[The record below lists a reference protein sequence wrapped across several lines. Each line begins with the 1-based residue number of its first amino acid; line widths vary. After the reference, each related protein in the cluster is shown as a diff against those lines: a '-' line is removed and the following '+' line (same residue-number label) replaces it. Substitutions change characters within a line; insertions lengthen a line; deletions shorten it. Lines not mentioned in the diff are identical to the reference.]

1 MKSPTKKVNYTPFF
15 KLAKKIKF
23 KKIYQKIRER
33 FPPKSCPLN
42 SFEEDTLVHVWDEDS
57 QTGNTKPIRD
67 IRLGDRVLSYAEAEV
82 DPDKALRYE
91 PVVDIMA
98 SHKQQVIYSVT
109 LDNGETIKAT
119 QGHPFKTAEGWRDAA
134 LLTVGSK
141 IISKDSK
148 PGLFAQA
155 VNRTRQAL
163 VGTIASLT
171 TAAVMAVTPV
181 SVPETISTASTAF
194 ESPSVVLATESPVSA
209 FQSRTNVSQETSTYR
224 TVIAVAREEKAVPVY
239 NLEVKGAHTFFVGQE
254 GVLVHNARGIY
265 CFWHEVRN
273 APYIGQ
279 SVDILRRLK
288 EHIRAGSLGGVEDAT
303 FWDVAGD
310 LNQAEGDAY
319 DAAGGKGN
327 TANQRRPPKPK
338 PPCGCK

>member
-33 FPPKSCPLN
+33 FPPKSCPIN

-57 QTGNTKPIRD
+57 QTGITKPIRD
-67 IRLGDRVLSYAEAEV
+67 IRLGDQVLAYAEAES

-163 VGTIASLT
+163 VGTIASLA

-181 SVPETISTASTAF
+181 SVPEAASSTAF
-194 ESPSVVLATESPVSA
+194 ASASPASA
-209 FQSRTNVSQETSTYR
+209 FLSQDTPAYR
-224 TVIAVAREEKAVPVY
+224 TVVAVERAEKVVPVY

-254 GVLVHNARGIY
+254 GVLVHNG
-265 CFWHEVRN
+265 
-273 APYIGQ
+273 GD
-279 SVDILRRLK
+279 DIKDWKRLCK
-288 EHIRAGSLGGVEDAT
+288 KNNLDPRKQKQDFHK
-303 FWDVAGD
+303 WKKDVAF
-310 LNQAEGDAY
+310 QTTIQ
-319 DAAGGKGN
+319 
-327 TANQRRPPKPK
+327 TAK
-338 PPCGCK
+338 